1 VTVTLRASAR
11 ALAVAAA
18 LAGALA
24 LAACTSSNA
33 DIGPTST
40 APSSTQFTDV
50 TPTPSETDSATETPS
65 STAPSSATPTP
76 SKTATPPKPKPT
88 GPPTCASTQLKID
101 ALRGSPAAG
110 QEFAL
115 ITFTNKGPGVCTMV
129 GFPGVSLRL
138 RGALLGQP
146 AQRSGAAPKPVLLA
160 TGAQAQA
167 AITDYSSCQAGISD
181 TVRVYAPDQ
190 RDFVDLPLALRGCR
204 LVVEPVTHS

>member
-1 VTVTLRASAR
+1 MTVTSGAKAR
-11 ALAVAAA
+11 ALAGFAAV
-18 LAGALA
+18 LT

-33 DIGPTST
+33 DSGPTST
-40 APSSTQFTDV
+40 TPSSTQFTDV
-50 TPTPSETDSATETPS
+50 TPAPSETDSATETPS

-76 SKTATPPKPKPT
+76 SKTSTPPKPKPT

-110 QEFAL
+110 QEFAV
-115 ITFTNKGPGVCTMV
+115 ITFTNRGAVCAMI

-138 RGALLGQP
+138 HGALIGQP
-146 AQRSGAAPKPVLLA
+146 AQRSGAVPRRVLLA
-160 TGAQAQA
+160 TGGHAEA